1 MTPQFLL
8 LQIELNHDVEHT
20 KKTSNLISK
29 LSYLKVALDSMAC
42 VISAILFRVRLKY
55 ANKRKDA
62 NKRKH

>member
-42 VISAILFRVRLKY
+42 VISAILFIMKKSKWDIFGNFQPL
-55 ANKRKDA
+55 
-62 NKRKH
+62 